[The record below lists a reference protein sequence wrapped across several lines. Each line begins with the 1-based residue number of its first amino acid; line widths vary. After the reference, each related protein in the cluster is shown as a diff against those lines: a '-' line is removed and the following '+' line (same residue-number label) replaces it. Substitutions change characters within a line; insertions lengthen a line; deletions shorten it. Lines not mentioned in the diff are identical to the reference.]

1 MATRKRVA
9 ARLPVQYWPVPA
21 IPHRVPA
28 DGEPGSFRE
37 DRGDRTH
44 CGVDLYAPHG
54 TVVVAV
60 EGGTV
65 AGTGISTS
73 PEILPYWNLTCSV
86 TIASAE
92 GRTWRYGELAAVLV
106 STGNPVTGGQVIGT
120 VGQVLNCS
128 MVNAGSPPY
137 IRDLCRRGAASML
150 HLELA
155 DRIPPDSELYR
166 GGNWFGKRDGSFPF
180 RDPGPILKD
189 SR

>member
-1 MATRKRVA
+1 MAPRRRRETLQPGRC
-9 ARLPVQYWPVPA
+9 WPLPA

-73 PEILPYWNLTCSV
+73 PEILPYWNLTRFV

-106 STGNPVTGGQVIGT
+106 SEGDPVTGGQVIGT
-120 VGQVLNCS
+120 VGQVLNCR

-137 IRDLCRRGAASML
+137 IQDLCRRGAASML

-166 GGNWFGKRDGSFPF
+166 GGNWFGKRDGSIPF
-180 RDPGPILKD
+180 RDPGPFLRD
-189 SR
+189 AR

>member
-54 TVVVAV
+54 SIVVAV

-65 AGTGISTS
+65 TGIGISTS
-73 PEILPYWNLTCSV
+73 PEILPYWNLTRFV

-106 STGNPVTGGQVIGT
+106 REGERVSGGQVIGT
-120 VGQVLNCS
+120 VGQVLNCRRVS
-128 MVNAGSPPY
+128 GSSPPY
-137 IRDLCRRGAASML
+137 IRALCRRGATSML
-150 HLELA
+150 HLEMA
-155 DRIPPDSELYR
+155 DRIPPDSEMYR
-166 GGNWFGKRDGSFPF
+166 GGNWFGKRDGTFPF

>member
-1 MATRKRVA
+1 MASRKRD
-9 ARLPVQYWPVPA
+9 RGRKLGGYWPLPA

-44 CGVDLYAPHG
+44 CGVDLYAPPG
-54 TVVVAV
+54 NVVVAV
-60 EGGTV
+60 DSGTV

-73 PEILPYWNLTCSV
+73 PEILPYWNLTRFV
-86 TIASAE
+86 AIASAE

-106 STGNPVTGGQVIGT
+106 STGNPVAGGQVIGT
-120 VGQVLNCS
+120 VGQVLNCRRVS
-128 MVNAGSPPY
+128 GSSPPY
-137 IRDLCRRGAASML
+137 IRELCRRGAASML

-155 DRIPPDSELYR
+155 DRISPDSELYR
-166 GGNWFGKRDGSFPF
+166 GGNWFGKRNGTFPF

>member
-1 MATRKRVA
+1 MALRKRGEA
-9 ARLPVQYWPVPA
+9 LKPEGCWPVPA
-21 IPHRVPA
+21 FPHRVPA
-28 DGEPGSFRE
+28 NGEPGSFRE

-44 CGVDLYAPHG
+44 CGVDLYAPPG

-60 EGGTV
+60 DSGTV

-73 PEILPYWNLTCSV
+73 PEILPYWNLTRFLVIESPG
-86 TIASAE
+86 

-120 VGQVLNCS
+120 VGQVLNCRRVS
-128 MVNAGSPPY
+128 GSSPPY
-137 IRDLCRRGAASML
+137 IRALCRRGATSML
-150 HLELA
+150 HLEMA
-155 DRIPPDSELYR
+155 DRIPPDSEMYR
-166 GGNWFGKRDGSFPF
+166 GGNWFGKRDGTFPF